1 VSDSL
6 CFLMYRAIILI
17 RLILELQDSFSLRF
31 IIVGGRLVLV
41 DTYQDKIEEKDK
53 ETLQPS
59 SWSAVYLLSIQNEI

>member
-59 SWSAVYLLSIQNEI
+59 S

>member
-1 VSDSL
+1 MSDSL

-31 IIVGGRLVLV
+31 IIVGRRLVLV
-41 DTYQDKIEEKDK
+41 DTYQDKIGEKDK

-59 SWSAVYLLSIQNEI
+59 S

>member
-1 VSDSL
+1 MSDSL

-59 SWSAVYLLSIQNEI
+59 S

>member
-1 VSDSL
+1 
-6 CFLMYRAIILI
+6 MYRAIILI

-59 SWSAVYLLSIQNEI
+59 S

>member
-1 VSDSL
+1 MSDSL
-6 CFLMYRAIILI
+6 SFLMYRAIILI

-59 SWSAVYLLSIQNEI
+59 S